1 MYSYFYLINSAK
13 DFLAK
18 CSNELVKC
26 NSLHFTWHNFVQNGF
41 IIYDEFDRDTK
52 LWGWQVRK
60 VDTHCGKKDEMKYI
74 ILIAV
79 LYFTT

>member
-1 MYSYFYLINSAK
+1 MLKWTCEMQF
-13 DFLAK
+13 
-18 CSNELVKC
+18 
-26 NSLHFTWHNFVQNGF
+26 FTWHNIVQNGF